1 MIGCWVFVTEESRRE
16 GKGKVVLNF
25 IRLHFNAN
33 HAVSTTTASNSKVM
47 ILYSEGQYHHQ
58 FFKHNNVLEP
68 RCLLSSC
75 YPTSLFTDQEK
86 AFKALFILSM
96 TWAKRLTWFGCLFPF
111 PLFPHIFPLFSTIK
125 KIPVYRT
132 LRGKTTSVKRYI
144 SILKK
149 LSCRHVYRPLSV
161 PIRFVPQ
168 ELGLIR
174 RPPCESHS
182 QAGLTTWHV

>member
-1 MIGCWVFVTEESRRE
+1 MIRCWVFVTEESRRE

-75 YPTSLFTDQEK
+75 YPTSLFTDEEK

-144 SILKK
+144 SI
-149 LSCRHVYRPLSV
+149 
-161 PIRFVPQ
+161 
-168 ELGLIR
+168 
-174 RPPCESHS
+174 
-182 QAGLTTWHV
+182 

>member
-1 MIGCWVFVTEESRRE
+1 MIRCWVFVTEESRRE

-47 ILYSEGQYHHQ
+47 ILYSEDQYHHQ

-75 YPTSLFTDQEK
+75 YPTSLFTDEEK
-86 AFKALFILSM
+86 AFKALFILS
-96 TWAKRLTWFGCLFPF
+96 TDLSKKTYLIWLPISFSSFPS
-111 PLFPHIFPLFSTIK
+111 H
-125 KIPVYRT
+125 
-132 LRGKTTSVKRYI
+132 I
-144 SILKK
+144 SIVFNNWKDSRFSHTAREDNFCKTIYLYF
-149 LSCRHVYRPLSV
+149 VYRPLSV